1 MDASLAR
8 RLTGW
13 LFVSGCASNQAR
25 FDAIVLL
32 SVSRGVM
39 LQRIGKRSTNPFR
52 KDAQE
57 PQRILAGLE
66 ARSRFCRPP
75 RRLRCDDDPRNV
87 G

>member
-32 SVSRGVM
+32 SVSREVV

-52 KDAQE
+52 KDAHE
-57 PQRILAGLE
+57 RHRILAGLGLG
-66 ARSRFCRPP
+66 AVSAGH
-75 RRLRCDDDPRNV
+75 LD